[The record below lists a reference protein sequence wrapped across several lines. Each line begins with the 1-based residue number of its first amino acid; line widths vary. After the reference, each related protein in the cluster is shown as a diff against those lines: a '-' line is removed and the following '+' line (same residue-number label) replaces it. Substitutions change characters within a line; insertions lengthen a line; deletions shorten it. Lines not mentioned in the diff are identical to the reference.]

1 MFVRT
6 FDEVKAAGRVLSLV
20 GDTIRSARFLTAVD
34 GMGFSYNIN
43 WVDGGSAAHLWFK
56 HHNEANYIIADQGR
70 VTDKTSGQVWEF
82 GPGRLYNVGPN
93 DRHIFECLTDEH
105 HISVFCPA
113 LTGMESHDAD
123 GAYPATGPVPQT
135 KRTMFV
141 KTVEGMR
148 EDGLEKVVAG
158 GTARTLRMLL
168 QADETGFTL
177 SDVSLAA
184 GNRNVLWYKHHWE
197 TNHIL
202 SGKGTVT
209 DLSSGE
215 VWPLEDGT
223 AYNVGPEDRHSMHA
237 ETDLHLLSVFC
248 PALAGDEQHDEEGM
262 IPASGPTPPGP
273 LRS

>member
-6 FDEVKAAGRVLSLV
+6 LESLQADGKVKILGGGKARAARYV
-20 GDTIRSARFLTAVD
+20 TATD
-34 GMGFSYNIN
+34 GMGFSLSDNII
-43 WVDGGSAAHLWFK
+43 GAGMEFPLWYK
-56 HHNEANYIIADQGR
+56 HHWEANYVVSGGGT
-70 VTDKTSGQVWEF
+70 VTELATGKTWDF
-82 GPGRLYNVGPN
+82 APGMLYTVGPN
-93 DRHIFECLTDEH
+93 DRHVIRASSELR
-105 HISVFCPA
+105 IVSIFCPA
-113 LTGMESHDAD
+113 LAGDETHDPD

-148 EDGLEKVVAG
+148 EDGLEKIVAG
-158 GTARTLRMLL
+158 GTACTLRMLL

-248 PALAGDEQHDEEGM
+248 PALAGDEQHDEEGT

-273 LRS
+273 LRP